1 VPEHAEEEG
10 KELRGTKLKKK
21 KAVDPKLQEFMKI
34 YGV

>member
-1 VPEHAEEEG
+1 VAENVEEERH
-10 KELRGTKLKKK
+10 LRVTKSKKK